1 MDPVISILRNGS
13 LLGAAQI
20 VSSLIAMA
28 LMVVVS
34 RTLGDVEFGRLYLAL
49 TLSAIIGIVV
59 DLGLSQVVT
68 RVVAREPAL
77 TAPYLRRAA
86 LVVGILGA
94 LLYVV
99 LLGVAQALGYTA
111 EVRFLVA
118 VLGLLMV
125 AEGFATLLSAVYQGH
140 ERMLVPAV
148 ARVIGNA
155 VMLALVVPLLS
166 RGYGAAMVAA
176 MMVLASCLRLALTG
190 VTLRRL
196 GGFRQRPPSPP
207 SWPDLLRAGLPFLA
221 AQGLGIFVI
230 RVDVVILGQIAG
242 EARVGWYGAA
252 SRVVEALNFIPIVLT
267 TATFPVASRLWVT
280 SPAQFQATVRKTLH
294 VLLVITVP
302 VAVTLFALAD
312 QIVGFLFTL
321 ASYASAIP
329 ILRIQAVSLGL
340 MYVDYLVVCILMAI
354 GRERRWIAFVAAAC
368 FLNPAINWLLIPA
381 TEASFGNGAI
391 GAALGKLVTEVLFM
405 VCTLRALPVGI
416 FGAES
421 WRVAARAAALGVALG
436 AFLLGSRAIGAPWV
450 LAGALGGTGYLA
462 AAVWCRLLP
471 PDVTTWVVGS
481 LLRRPIAAPDLT
493 PELDGVLAGHEGSRS
508 ADAA

>member
-1 MDPVISILRNGS
+1 
-13 LLGAAQI
+13 
-20 VSSLIAMA
+20 MA

-118 VLGLLMV
+118 VLRLLMV
-125 AEGFATLLSAVYQGH
+125 AEGFATLLRAVYQGH
-140 ERMLVPAV
+140 QRMLVPAV

-196 GGFRQRPPSPP
+196 GGLRPSAPP
-207 SWPDLLRAGLPFLA
+207 PPAWPDLPPAGVPLLA
-221 AQGLGIFVI
+221 AQGLGIFLI
-230 RVDVVILGQIAG
+230 RVDVLLPGQIARQ
-242 EARVGWYGAA
+242 ARVGSNDPG
-252 SRVVEALNFIPIVLT
+252 SPVVE
-267 TATFPVASRLWVT
+267 
-280 SPAQFQATVRKTLH
+280 
-294 VLLVITVP
+294 
-302 VAVTLFALAD
+302 
-312 QIVGFLFTL
+312 
-321 ASYASAIP
+321 
-329 ILRIQAVSLGL
+329 
-340 MYVDYLVVCILMAI
+340 
-354 GRERRWIAFVAAAC
+354 
-368 FLNPAINWLLIPA
+368 
-381 TEASFGNGAI
+381 
-391 GAALGKLVTEVLFM
+391 
-405 VCTLRALPVGI
+405 
-416 FGAES
+416 
-421 WRVAARAAALGVALG
+421 
-436 AFLLGSRAIGAPWV
+436 
-450 LAGALGGTGYLA
+450 
-462 AAVWCRLLP
+462 
-471 PDVTTWVVGS
+471 
-481 LLRRPIAAPDLT
+481 
-493 PELDGVLAGHEGSRS
+493 
-508 ADAA
+508 